1 MYHITVSPDT
11 YEITPNLFD
20 QNPFIQKDVK
30 PNHENAI
37 RQHINLRKKIHNLI
51 HFTVKTNESIPDLVF
66 IASGGLSLPNLP
78 EPVVILPNMKYSTR
92 KAELPYIK
100 DMMEKLH
107 IQTYEFPGPYIF
119 EGEAEAKW
127 LQAGKILLHGY
138 GYRSTKE
145 STRILKNLIHRIY
158 KHYDVEPPV
167 IIPLALQNSSVY
179 HLDMALL
186 AYSDNGCIVQQNSI
200 QKKGLHQMRKRGVEI
215 TEVQTSDPFALNG
228 IVLKDKIITHVQTD
242 KHIKNLI
249 ERLSKKTV
257 VEVQLTEFEKA
268 GGVAKCLVMT
278 IYDPSLSK

>member
-11 YEITPNLFD
+11 YEITPNLIS
-20 QNPFIQKDVK
+20 QNPFIQKYVI
-30 PNHENAI
+30 PNHENAV
-37 RQHINLRKKIHNLI
+37 RQHMNLRKKLPKLI
-51 HFTVKTNESIPDLVF
+51 HFTVKTKESIPDLVF

-92 KAELPYIK
+92 KAELPYIQ

-107 IQTYEFPGPYIF
+107 IKTYEFPSPYIF

-127 LQAGKILLHGY
+127 LQGGKILIHGY

-158 KHYDVEPPV
+158 KHYHVEPPV
-167 IIPLALQNSSVY
+167 IIPLSLQKATVY

-186 AYSDNGCIVQQNSI
+186 AYSDNGCIVQKDSI
-200 QKKGLHQMRKRGVEI
+200 HKSGLQQMRKVGIDI
-215 TEVQTSDPFALNG
+215 TEVQTSDPFALNA
-228 IVLKDKIITHVQTD
+228 IILQDKIISHVQTD
-242 KHIKNLI
+242 KHMKELI
-249 ERLSKKTV
+249 ERLSKKKL

-278 IYDPSLSK
+278 IYDPSLIK